1 MLVDVS
7 HIPELTD
14 IKHTEAGVRFGAS
27 CTLSNMEHELASAVE
42 REPGS
47 VASFTGLQIKIGPPS
62 IVIVPGN
69 SSHRG
74 NVEIMDRCVVDQIC
88 TYYIYPKR

>member
-1 MLVDVS
+1 MDVS

-14 IKHTEAGVRFGAS
+14 IEHTEAGVRFGVS

-47 VASFTGLQIKIGPPS
+47 LSSKFPMLHTNSGPLSFYHAVFPLRYCINYEQMCDLSKL
-62 IVIVPGN
+62 
-69 SSHRG
+69 
-74 NVEIMDRCVVDQIC
+74 CLL
-88 TYYIYPKR
+88 